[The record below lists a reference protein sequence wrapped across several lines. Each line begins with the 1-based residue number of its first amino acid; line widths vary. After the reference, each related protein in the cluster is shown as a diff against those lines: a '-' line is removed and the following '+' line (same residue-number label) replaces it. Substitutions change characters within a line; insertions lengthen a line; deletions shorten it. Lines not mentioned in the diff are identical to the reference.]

1 MPDFS
6 IKSAHSFFY
15 NSLLDIGIEDSEAR
29 AEADLVLKTTTGLG
43 AHQII
48 LQADIYPGADF
59 DERLRGIVEQRR
71 SRIPLQYILGEAS
84 FLGFQ
89 FEVSP
94 AVLIP
99 RGDTETLVVAV
110 ADYASQYQDL
120 ELSLLEVG
128 AGSGAISISLLRQ
141 FPLLTVT
148 AFEISQEAA
157 ALCLRNAER
166 HGVSSRLD
174 LRVEDYASG
183 LSKLSGSYGIFV
195 SNPPYIPAADLPG
208 LAPEVREFEPMLA
221 LCGDGPDGLG
231 FYRSFAAMLPGN
243 AALNRAAVFLEC
255 GDGQGLRVEQFFG
268 AVGYETRLICDLSGK
283 ARVMAALPPEK
294 TL

>member
-1 MPDFS
+1 VPDFT
-6 IKSAHSFFY
+6 IKSAHSFLY
-15 NSLLDIGIEDSEAR
+15 NSLLDIGIEESEAR

-43 AHQII
+43 AHQLI
-48 LQADIYPGADF
+48 LQADNYPGAEF
-59 DERLRGIVEQRR
+59 DQRLRDIVEQRR
-71 SRIPLQYILGEAS
+71 RRVPLQYILGEAS
-84 FLGFQ
+84 FQGLQ
-89 FEVSP
+89 FEVGP

-99 RGDTETLVVAV
+99 RGDTESLVAAA
-110 ADYASQYQDL
+110 ADYAAGYIDA
-120 ELSLLEVG
+120 ELRLLEVG

-148 AFEISQEAA
+148 AFEISPEAA

-174 LRVEDYASG
+174 LRVDDYASS
-183 LSKLSGSYGIFV
+183 LSKLSGTYDVFV
-195 SNPPYIPAADLPG
+195 SNPPYIPAGDLPD

-221 LCGDGPDGLG
+221 LRGEGLDGLG
-231 FYRSFAAMLPGN
+231 FYRSFAAMLPAN
-243 AALNRAAVFLEC
+243 TALNRAAVFLEC
-255 GDGQGLRVEQFFG
+255 GDGQGPKVEQLFE

>member
-1 MPDFS
+1 MPDFT
-6 IKSAHSFFY
+6 IKSAHSFLY

-29 AEADLVLKTTTGLG
+29 AEADLALKTTTGLG
-43 AHQII
+43 AHQLI
-48 LQADIYPGADF
+48 LQADNYPGAEF
-59 DERLRGIVEQRR
+59 DQRLRNIVEQRR
-71 SRIPLQYILGEAS
+71 RRVPLQYILGEAS
-84 FLGFQ
+84 FLDLQ

-99 RGDTETLVVAV
+99 RGDTESLVAAA
-110 ADYASQYQDL
+110 ADYAADFIDV
-120 ELSLLEVG
+120 ELRLLEVG

-141 FPLLTVT
+141 FPLLRVT
-148 AFEISQEAA
+148 AFEISQDAA
-157 ALCLRNAER
+157 VLCLRNAER

-174 LRVEDYASG
+174 LRVEDYACG

-195 SNPPYIPAADLPG
+195 SNPPYIPAGDLPG

-221 LCGDGPDGLG
+221 LRGDGLDGLG
-231 FYRSFAAMLPGN
+231 FYRSFVAMLPAN

-255 GDGQGLRVEQFFG
+255 GDGQGPKVEQLFG
-268 AVGYETRLICDLSGK
+268 AIGYETRLICDLSGK